1 MKTKMSPVW
10 VWIVTSLLVIL
21 IWGAYWFCITQWG
34 DMTKRGQFGDM
45 FGALNTL
52 FAGFA
57 FAGLVFTIFSQQQ
70 QIGETERQ
78 QHEDRR
84 LQSEQVRLM
93 TAQVDALRE
102 QLRLIQEAGLPAL
115 QTIRS
120 TNVGGDL
127 EMRFKSVGGA
137 FVIKNCEVAE
147 LQNFKS
153 ARFPQG
159 LITPGQPIDI
169 TVAATGDTGMANL
182 PRDFSFSLDYITP
195 NRLEGRIR
203 FKVQGTNAIQVLE
216 P

>member
-1 MKTKMSPVW
+1 
-10 VWIVTSLLVIL
+10 
-21 IWGAYWFCITQWG
+21 
-34 DMTKRGQFGDM
+34 M

-70 QIGETERQ
+70 QIGDAERQ
-78 QHEDRR
+78 QHEDRT
-84 LQSEQVRLM
+84 LQIEQIKLM

-115 QTIRS
+115 QFVRS
-120 TNVGGDL
+120 FNCGGDL
-127 EMRFKSVGGA
+127 KMSFKSVGGA
-137 FVIKNCEVAE
+137 FGIKNCEVAG
-147 LQNFKS
+147 LQNFKNPQW
-153 ARFPQG
+153 PQG

-169 TVAATGDTGMANL
+169 TVAATGGAGMANL

-195 NRLEGRIR
+195 NRLEGKIR
-203 FKVQGTNAIQVLE
+203 FKVVGTTAIQVLE